1 MKGDGDISRVEARA
15 VDLSPGGLLIVT
27 PTLHKVGDILRLTLQ
42 LPGDEEFSSTAIV
55 RNRMAGRGNGVEFLM
70 PPPEHVRSIGDLAR
84 TYEANPSNA
93 RPFRRGL
100 YVY

>member
-15 VDLSPGGLLIVT
+15 VDLSPGG
-27 PTLHKVGDILRLTLQ
+27 
-42 LPGDEEFSSTAIV
+42 FSSTAIV